1 MNERRRGAARSEA
14 AHRSI
19 LEATAALF
27 AEKGYDHLTI
37 EGIAA
42 RAHVGKQ
49 TIYRWWP
56 SKAEVVAECLLEGVL
71 LPDQFTPPTGGR
83 IRDDMVVWLEALMA
97 FVTGEE
103 HAGLF
108 RSLVA
113 AAMDNAEI
121 GRMLRAKLG
130 DESVMVVRLQ
140 EAVDAGELAHGTP
153 LRDVS
158 EAFAGML
165 ALRVLSRAPA
175 EVDAAERMVDA
186 VLGPYLSRA

>member
-1 MNERRRGAARSEA
+1 MNERRRGAVRSEA

-71 LPDQFTPPTGGR
+71 LPYQFMPPTGAPV
-83 IRDDMVVWLEALMA
+83 RDDMVDWLRGLNA
-97 FVTGEE
+97 FVTGEQ
-103 HAGLF
+103 HAELF

-113 AAMDNAEI
+113 AAMDNADV

-130 DESVMVVRLQ
+130 DESVMVQRLQ
-140 EAVDAGELAHGTP
+140 AAVDAGQVRSDAP
-153 LRDVS
+153 LQEVS

-175 EVDAAERMVDA
+175 EPDAAERMVDA
-186 VLGPYLSRA
+186 VLGPYLT

>member
-1 MNERRRGAARSEA
+1 MNERRRGAVRSEA

-56 SKAEVVAECLLEGVL
+56 SKAEVVAECVLEGVL
-71 LPDQFTPPTGGR
+71 LPDQFMPPAAGH
-83 IRDDMVVWLEALMA
+83 IRDDMIAWLGSLME

-130 DESVMVVRLQ
+130 DESVMVRRLQ
-140 EAVDAGELAHGTP
+140 HAVDAGEVRADAP
-153 LRDVS
+153 LFDVS
-158 EAFAGML
+158 EAFAGFL
-165 ALRVLSRAPA
+165 ALRVLSR
-175 EVDAAERMVDA
+175 ERGESDAAERMVDA
-186 VLGPYLSRA
+186 VLGPYLA

>member
-1 MNERRRGAARSEA
+1 MTERRRGAVRSEA

-56 SKAEVVAECLLEGVL
+56 SKAEVVAECMLEGVL
-71 LPDQFTPPTGGR
+71 LPDRFTPPTGGR
-83 IRDDMVVWLEALMA
+83 IRDDMIAWMDALIG
-97 FVTGEE
+97 FVGSQEQSP
-103 HAGLF
+103 LF

-121 GRMLRAKLG
+121 GRMLRTKLG
-130 DESVMVVRLQ
+130 DESVMVRRLQ
-140 EAVDAGELAHGTP
+140 AGIAAGEVVPDAP
-153 LRDVS
+153 LWDLS
-158 EAFAGML
+158 EAFAGMI

-175 EVDAAERMVDA
+175 EAGAADRMVDA
-186 VLGPYLSRA
+186 LLGPYLT